1 MSCHAIRKNLY
12 ETKMDLI
19 LTISFKI
26 TAEIEITKHVFC
38 VLLCRRGRVSVFC
51 TAQLCSFIDS
61 LPYELNMRLICF
73 FFCVY
78 SSVNAARSPCR
89 RKFHGKGIKLKNFPL
104 VYVIILCAVVDR
116 CSRVEPKVLGSSPT
130 QLFISFFLFTQKKP
144 SSGRSQE
151 SEML

>member
-1 MSCHAIRKNLY
+1 
-12 ETKMDLI
+12 MDLI

-73 FFCVY
+73 FF
-78 SSVNAARSPCR
+78 AFIARLMR
-89 RKFHGKGIKLKNFPL
+89 LDHLAG
-104 VYVIILCAVVDR
+104 
-116 CSRVEPKVLGSSPT
+116 GSFMEKA
-130 QLFISFFLFTQKKP
+130 LN
-144 SSGRSQE
+144 
-151 SEML
+151 